1 MEISNSEKL
10 IIALL
15 DNISRHLNIDKDS
28 ETISSRFVMDA
39 IYSGNEWAIASEN
52 QHLFDSSDKN
62 LPPHVKEVYD
72 FLFMW
77 RIIEES
83 YDELSEEDKE
93 KVKEHS
99 FNKDPSFEGFDW
111 NNETEYL
118 SATMFMV
125 EKMTNCFPFLGER
138 CKINSHSPRVP
149 RYRAMHNTFE
159 TFLHSLSLSSRVYFT
174 AEEIIEILKSR

>member
-15 DNISRHLNIDKDS
+15 DNISKHLNIDEDS

-39 IYSGNEWAIASEN
+39 IYSGNEWAIASEKQN
-52 QHLFDSSDKN
+52 LFNSSNNN
-62 LPPHVKEVYD
+62 LPPHVKEIYD

-93 KVKEHS
+93 KVKGQN
-99 FNKDPSFEGFDW
+99 FNSAPSFEGFDG

-118 SATMFMV
+118 SAIRFMV
-125 EKMTNCFPFLGER
+125 KKMTNCFSFLGER
-138 CKINSHSPRVP
+138 CNINSHSPKVP
-149 RYRAMHNTFE
+149 RYRAMHNTFM
-159 TFLHSLSLSSRVYFT
+159 SLLDATVPGTTFT
-174 AEEIIEILKSR
+174 AEEIIEIVNSR